1 MISLLVFT
9 FIIVVIICISVFIIR
24 FKKYESF
31 SFLRNS
37 PNELVNRE
45 KDINGCFQKIGRQQ
59 CQLIFPD
66 TYNISKNLQK
76 ISSEIKNIKKKYQ
89 ENDYFI
95 LKHIWGEQRR
105 GLKVINYKQLKP
117 KVLSKYDQIQ
127 KVILS
132 DLINGFVF
140 HVRMYLIVDCRYG
153 NFLFDNGIVIYA
165 KKKFNN
171 NYNKDTI
178 ITASLKSGNQN
189 LKVYQENKLPKDLP
203 ELFKYYESIGKS
215 TKILQHNIK
224 VVFKNYCRLKNF
236 CKNKI
241 TLNYHEKL
249 NCEQDFLESNVPK
262 VKNKQNYYN
271 QKQKWL
277 FGPDLLIDKD
287 LNCYIIEVNQF
298 PALTLSKKEQ
308 LIWQTEIKR
317 KLLTLYLSDLYNH
330 HFINLG
336 Y

>member
-9 FIIVVIICISVFIIR
+9 FIILVVICISVFIFR

-31 SFLRNS
+31 SFLRTN
-37 PNELVNRE
+37 PNILINRK
-45 KDINGCFQKIGRQQ
+45 KDINGCLQKLGRRQ
-59 CQLIFPD
+59 CQLIFPN
-66 TYNISKNLQK
+66 TYNISNNPQK
-76 ISSEIKNIKKKYQ
+76 LLSEIRNIKKKYQ

-95 LKHIWGEQRR
+95 LKHIWGEQRI
-105 GLKVINYKQLKP
+105 GLKIINYKQLKP
-117 KVLSKYDQIQ
+117 EVLSKYDQIQ

-203 ELFKYYESIGKS
+203 ELFRYYESIGKS
-215 TKILQHNIK
+215 SKILQSNIK
-224 VVFKNYCRLKNF
+224 NVFKKYCQLKNF
-236 CKNKI
+236 CKSKI
-241 TLNYHEKL
+241 PLNYQQRV
-249 NCEQDFLESNVPK
+249 NY
-262 VKNKQNYYN
+262 KQNFLKTN
-271 QKQKWL
+271 LPKQKWL

-287 LNCYIIEVNQF
+287 LNCYIIEVNQG
-298 PALTLSKKEQ
+298 PDLGLRKKEQ

-317 KLLTLYLSDLYNH
+317 KLLTLYRSDLYNH

>member
-9 FIIVVIICISVFIIR
+9 FIIVVIISISVFIFR

-31 SFLRNS
+31 SFLRTN
-37 PNELVNRE
+37 PNKLINRK
-45 KDINGCFQKIGRQQ
+45 KDINGCLQKLGRRQ
-59 CQLIFPD
+59 CQLIFPN
-66 TYNISKNLQK
+66 TYNVSNNPQK
-76 ISSEIKNIKKKYQ
+76 LLSEIRKIKKKYQ

-105 GLKVINYKQLKP
+105 GLKIINYKQLKP
-117 KVLSKYDQIQ
+117 EVLSKYDQIQ

-153 NFLFDNGIVIYA
+153 NFLFYNGIVIYA

-171 NYNKDTI
+171 IYNKDTI

-189 LKVYQENKLPKDLP
+189 LKVYQENKLPKNLP

-224 VVFKNYCRLKNF
+224 VVFKNYCRLKKF

-241 TLNYHEKL
+241 PVNYH
-249 NCEQDFLESNVPK
+249 QK
-262 VKNKQNYYN
+262 VNYKQNFLN
-271 QKQKWL
+271 TNLPKQKWL

-287 LNCYIIEVNQF
+287 LNCYIIEVNQG
-298 PALTLSKKEQ
+298 PDLGLRKKEQ

-317 KLLTLYLSDLYNH
+317 KLLTLYRSDLYNH

>member
-1 MISLLVFT
+1 MISLLLFT
-9 FIIVVIICISVFIIR
+9 FIIIVVIYISVFIFR

-31 SFLRNS
+31 SFLRTN
-37 PNELVNRE
+37 PNNLINRNN
-45 KDINGCFQKIGRQQ
+45 DINGCLQILGRDQ

-66 TYNISKNLQK
+66 TYNISKNPQK

-89 ENDYFI
+89 DSDYFI

-105 GLKVINYKQLKP
+105 GLKIINYKQLKP
-117 KVLSKYDQIQ
+117 EVLSKYDQIQ

-171 NYNKDTI
+171 RYNKDTI

-203 ELFKYYESIGKS
+203 ELFKYYESIGKP
-215 TKILQHNIK
+215 TKTLQSNIK
-224 VVFKNYCRLKNF
+224 NVFKKYCQLKNF
-236 CKNKI
+236 CKSKI
-241 TLNYHEKL
+241 PLNYQQRV
-249 NCEQDFLESNVPK
+249 NY
-262 VKNKQNYYN
+262 KQNFLKSN
-271 QKQKWL
+271 FHEVNNKQKWL

-287 LNCYIIEVNQF
+287 LNCYIIEVNQG
-298 PALTLSKKEQ
+298 PALSLIKKEQ
-308 LIWQTEIKR
+308 LMWQTEIKR
-317 KLLTLYLSDLYNH
+317 KLLTLYRSDLYNH